1 MKKALVLLLIFAAG
15 SVLSAQQ
22 RYALVIGNNNYNS
35 VRKLNNPVNDATDIA
50 GKLRNLGYQVDL
62 QTNVTNVAM
71 ARSITGFIQRLSQN
85 RDNEGFFWFAGHAV
99 QINNEN
105 YLLPIDVNSA
115 NEVEAV
121 HSSYAVKRLVDSL
134 DQIARNKVNVVVLDA
149 CRDNPFVNMPG
160 SFRNV
165 TRGLSV
171 VQNLPSD
178 LLILYSTAAGA
189 VALDGPGQRN
199 SPFAQAFLQSMES
212 NEDIQIV
219 FRTIARETMRLTNN
233 NQRPFNDGSIISLD
247 FYSLNPRRTDPVPDG
262 LEYEVVNGRSVTI
275 TEYNGSATTINI
287 PAQIQGLP
295 VTAIRDFAFV
305 DCESLT
311 NITIPSSVMSIGDSA
326 FSGYAAA
333 QGCNNLT
340 SFTVDNRNPSYASI
354 DGVLFDKNIRTLI
367 RYPEGR
373 KQRTYVIPSSVTT
386 IKDSAF
392 YGCSL
397 ASVTIPSSV
406 TSIGDRAF
414 YVCISLTNVTIPS
427 SVTSIGDETFAYC
440 NSLTSIAIPSSVT
453 SIGDYTFHSCSS
465 LTSITVDNRN
475 HSYASIDGV
484 LFDKNIRTLI
494 YYPIGRSQ
502 STYVILSSVT
512 SIGDWAFGYCGS
524 LTSITIPSSVT
535 SIGDE
540 TFAYCSSLTSVT
552 IPSSVTTIGRLAFD
566 GCRSLTSITL
576 SRRTRVGEDAFPKTA
591 RISYR
596 D

>member
-247 FYSLNPRRTDPVPDG
+247 FYSLNPRRTESTQSPVQTVIVGNNEDDAVYWINGIRNVLPRTSARRSDFARARDVAISNSNIYIVG
-262 LEYEVVNGRSVTI
+262 IEVNGS
-275 TEYNGSATTINI
+275 Y
-287 PAQIQGLP
+287 
-295 VTAIRDFAFV
+295 
-305 DCESLT
+305 
-311 NITIPSSVMSIGDSA
+311 
-326 FSGYAAA
+326 
-333 QGCNNLT
+333 
-340 SFTVDNRNPSYASI
+340 SYAVYWLNGVKNVLPQSGNGADASGI
-354 DGVLFDKNIRTLI
+354 AISGSNIYIVGSDGDDAVYWLNGVRNVLPRSGNGAGTSDIAISGSNVYIVGKDGDNVVYWLNGIKNILPRSTDWARARGIAISGSNIYIVGYDGDDVVYWLNGVKYI
-367 RYPEGR
+367 LP
-373 KQRTYVIPSSVTT
+373 K
-386 IKDSAF
+386 KNN
-392 YGCSL
+392 YG
-397 ASVTIPSSV
+397 
-406 TSIGDRAF
+406 
-414 YVCISLTNVTIPS
+414 
-427 SVTSIGDETFAYC
+427 FA
-440 NSLTSIAIPSSVT
+440 TSIAISGSNIYIAGYDGADDG
-453 SIGDYTFHSCSS
+453 SDIGNEAVYW
-465 LTSITVDNRN
+465 LNGVRN
-475 HSYASIDGV
+475 ILPTTGPMVLRVASKI
-484 LFDKNIRTLI
+484 I
-494 YYPIGRSQ
+494 
-502 STYVILSSVT
+502 VIQ
-512 SIGDWAFGYCGS
+512 
-524 LTSITIPSSVT
+524 
-535 SIGDE
+535 
-540 TFAYCSSLTSVT
+540 
-552 IPSSVTTIGRLAFD
+552 
-566 GCRSLTSITL
+566 
-576 SRRTRVGEDAFPKTA
+576 
-591 RISYR
+591 
-596 D
+596 